1 MLCCFHYC
9 LNPRLPYTAFL
20 RQVKGRRF
28 RAGLKYWIVLSC
40 VMVGTLLLLYGV
52 PTSYRY
58 APNFGYSAAAVGMS
72 DRVESTVHK
81 VSV

>member
-1 MLCCFHYC
+1 M
-9 LNPRLPYTAFL
+9 
-20 RQVKGRRF
+20 RQIKGRRF
-28 RAGLKYWIVLSC
+28 VAGLKYWIVLAG
-40 VMVGTLLLLYGV
+40 VMVATLALLYSV

-81 VSV
+81 VRVELVVNHIIGGF

>member
-1 MLCCFHYC
+1 
-9 LNPRLPYTAFL
+9 
-20 RQVKGRRF
+20 
-28 RAGLKYWIVLSC
+28 
-40 VMVGTLLLLYGV
+40 MVGTLLLLHFV

-81 VSV
+81 VGPSWDYSAESSSLPASIMCKGGSIRVLQH